1 MHQYKNPFD
10 IKRSE
15 LLDQLARMRINFFH
29 TAPTATRLQDQ
40 GKQHNVVFMV
50 YMCCTSFI
58 PIPYLNFLFVLD
70 SRHSIAISQMG
81 NYQDYLKQTNPL
93 RELDPGMNRAHMFGN
108 PFKLAK
114 DQVCVFFTLLKW
126 VYEETM

>member
-1 MHQYKNPFD
+1 M
-10 IKRSE
+10 S
-15 LLDQLARMRINFFH
+15 
-29 TAPTATRLQDQ
+29 
-40 GKQHNVVFMV
+40 
-50 YMCCTSFI
+50 
-58 PIPYLNFLFVLD
+58 YLISFLFTLD

-114 DQVCVFFTLLKW
+114 DQVCTLIMFLKLS
-126 VYEETM
+126 VTTGRIFVTPYM

>member
-1 MHQYKNPFD
+1 MNLVHQSHTTLTLY
-10 IKRSE
+10 R
-15 LLDQLARMRINFFH
+15 LLSSHAYLI
-29 TAPTATRLQDQ
+29 
-40 GKQHNVVFMV
+40 
-50 YMCCTSFI
+50 SFLLI
-58 PIPYLNFLFVLD
+58 SD

-114 DQVCVFFTLLKW
+114 DQVCTLIAG
-126 VYEETM
+126 